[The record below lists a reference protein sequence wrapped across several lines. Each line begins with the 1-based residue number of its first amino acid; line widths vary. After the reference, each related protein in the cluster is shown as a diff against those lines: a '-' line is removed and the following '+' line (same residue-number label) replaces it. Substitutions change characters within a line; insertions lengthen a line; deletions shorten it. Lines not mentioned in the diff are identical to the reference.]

1 MSRNRSFIKTRFS
14 IVVAVLATLS
24 LGAGFVPS
32 ASAQVAPA
40 SSMAIQFFDAVGGNA
55 SLLLVSP
62 DAVLHT
68 PEGDYAGR
76 AGLNQFG
83 DDLGASFSNVAF
95 STQSAAQAGNLVIV
109 SFTLT
114 GINTS
119 SYQGIAANCAG
130 IAVPGVAVLKVS
142 EEQVAIEHF
151 QMGPDLQQIAV
162 TQVDTRTLVT
172 EQWIDYDRDVIA
184 SQLSA
189 FNQIDSNTRPGCA
202 DHVLPQAVSTYEPPL
217 SCLAANLCSL
227 PW

>member
-1 MSRNRSFIKTRFS
+1 MNVHRNRPSFSRS
-14 IVVAVLATLS
+14 IVVSVLAVLGMTLAFMPSTVAQEAASQVLAT
-24 LGAGFVPS
+24 
-32 ASAQVAPA
+32 
-40 SSMAIQFFDAVGGNA
+40 QFFDAVGGNA

-114 GINTS
+114 GINS
-119 SYQGIAANCAG
+119 GSYQGIAANCAG

-142 EEQVAIEHF
+142 EQSAVVTEPWTSGAMSEHF
-151 QMGPDLQQIAV
+151 DIV
-162 TQVDTRTLVT
+162 QVRDVDMVV
-172 EQWIDYDRDVIA
+172 EQWIDYDRDLIA
-184 SQLSA
+184 SQISA
-189 FNQIDSNTRPGCA
+189 FNLIDPSLPNLRPGCA
-202 DHVLPQAVSTYEPPL
+202 A
-217 SCLAANLCSL
+217 
-227 PW
+227 